1 MVAMRLIGKSPINP
15 VLFFSGKIAGY
26 AIWGVLLVELTAIDE
41 FAQLNTQKL
50 TALIL
55 AFCGLAFMICS
66 LVNLGASTRLGL
78 PEERTALKTAGI
90 YRISRNPMYLG
101 FNLLS
106 VSAVLYTHNLIVL
119 VLGMYSIFTY
129 HLIILAEERFLEKR
143 FNDKYLEYKRKVHRY
158 L

>member
-1 MVAMRLIGKSPINP
+1 
-15 VLFFSGKIAGY
+15 
-26 AIWGVLLVELTAIDE
+26 
-41 FAQLNTQKL
+41 
-50 TALIL
+50 
-55 AFCGLAFMICS
+55 
-66 LVNLGASTRLGL
+66 
-78 PEERTALKTAGI
+78 
-90 YRISRNPMYLG
+90 MYVG

-106 VSAVLYTHNLIVL
+106 VSAVLYTHNLTVL